1 MPVDEAQES
10 TLSKSFE
17 ASRSPQAAQATTAAG
32 TSSTQTQLPPDS
44 TASKASTGAT
54 TAAGAAGLPGK
65 GALAGVKVLELGTLI
80 AGPFAARMLGEFGAE
95 VIKIEDPEHGDPLRK
110 WRKMHPDAGGTSL
123 WWAVQAR
130 NKKSVTVNLKAP
142 EGQAIVRKLAAQA
155 DIVVEN
161 FRPGLL
167 ERFGLG
173 YEQLSADNPGLVMV
187 RLSGYG
193 QTGPYRDRPGFGA
206 IAESMGG
213 LRHITGY
220 PELPPPRIGISIG
233 DSIAALHGVIG
244 AMMALHHRNVN
255 GGRGQV
261 VDVALYEAVFNLM
274 ESVVPEYSVAGM
286 VRERTGA
293 SLPGIV
299 PSNTYP
305 CADGMIVVG
314 GNSDPIFKRL
324 MHAIGRADLAEDPG
338 LAHNDGRVPRTQEI
352 DDAIGGWTR
361 TRPIDEA
368 LTVLQGAD
376 VPASRIY
383 TVADMFQ
390 DPQFAARQ
398 MIQRYRFPDG
408 TPIDLPNITP
418 KLSDTPGETQW
429 LGPALGEH
437 TDEVLGQLG
446 YDAGQIK
453 TLRENKII

>member
-1 MPVDEAQES
+1 MSKSSTPFES
-10 TLSKSFE
+10 T
-17 ASRSPQAAQATTAAG
+17 SPQGSASASPASAASPSQFSDAERRAPAAAG
-32 TSSTQTQLPPDS
+32 V
-44 TASKASTGAT
+44 
-54 TAAGAAGLPGK
+54 PGF

-95 VIKIEDPEHGDPLRK
+95 VIKIEDPQHGDPLRK
-110 WRKMHPDAGGTSL
+110 WRKLHPDAGGTSL

-130 NKKSVTVNLKAP
+130 NKKSVTINLKSP
-142 EGQAIVRKLAAQA
+142 EGQEILRKLAAQA

-173 YEQLSADNPGLVMV
+173 YEQLCADNPGLVMV

-244 AMMALHHRNVN
+244 AMMALHHRNVS

-352 DDAIGGWTR
+352 DEAIGEWTQAR
-361 TRPIDEA
+361 AIDEA
-368 LTVLQGAD
+368 LAVLQGAD

-383 TVADMFQ
+383 TVADMFK
-390 DPQFAARQ
+390 DPQFMARQ
-398 MIQRYRFPDG
+398 MIQRHTFPDG
-408 TPIDLPNITP
+408 TPIDLPNISP
-418 KLSDTPGETQW
+418 KLSETPGQTQW
-429 LGPALGEH
+429 LGPELGAH

-453 TLRENKII
+453 ALRENGVI